1 MTLYQM
7 SFVYREDALRFRM
20 RITVLRE
27 QAKAAPT
34 KEERERL
41 KRRILELQQLQ
52 RQSRELA
59 ELTRHYY
66 ERGYYRNEK
75 YTYSMR
81 NNEVYGDMTAWIAA
95 HAGDN
100 ESDLMRLK
108 RNLRLAREEELTAR
122 QRELLRLRYEENMT
136 VTEIAAAIGRDKST
150 VSRTLSRA
158 RRRLYKCLRYGL

>member
-1 MTLYQM
+1 
-7 SFVYREDALRFRM
+7 
-20 RITVLRE
+20 
-27 QAKAAPT
+27 
-34 KEERERL
+34 
-41 KRRILELQQLQ
+41 
-52 RQSRELA
+52 
-59 ELTRHYY
+59 
-66 ERGYYRNEK
+66 
-75 YTYSMR
+75 MR

-150 VSRTLSRA
+150 CRA
-158 RRRLYKCLRYGL
+158 RSPARGEGFTSASAMGYNQKATSE

>member
-1 MTLYQM
+1 
-7 SFVYREDALRFRM
+7 
-20 RITVLRE
+20 
-27 QAKAAPT
+27 
-34 KEERERL
+34 
-41 KRRILELQQLQ
+41 
-52 RQSRELA
+52 
-59 ELTRHYY
+59 
-66 ERGYYRNEK
+66 
-75 YTYSMR
+75 MR

-100 ESDLMRLK
+100 ESDLMR
-108 RNLRLAREEELTAR
+108 LTAR

>member
-1 MTLYQM
+1 
-7 SFVYREDALRFRM
+7 
-20 RITVLRE
+20 
-27 QAKAAPT
+27 
-34 KEERERL
+34 
-41 KRRILELQQLQ
+41 
-52 RQSRELA
+52 
-59 ELTRHYY
+59 
-66 ERGYYRNEK
+66 
-75 YTYSMR
+75 MR

-100 ESDLMRLK
+100 EGDLMRLK

-158 RRRLYKCLRYGL
+158 AAPIIELHTKELVV

>member
-1 MTLYQM
+1 
-7 SFVYREDALRFRM
+7 
-20 RITVLRE
+20 
-27 QAKAAPT
+27 
-34 KEERERL
+34 
-41 KRRILELQQLQ
+41 
-52 RQSRELA
+52 
-59 ELTRHYY
+59 
-66 ERGYYRNEK
+66 
-75 YTYSMR
+75 MR

-108 RNLRLAREEELTAR
+108 RNLRLAREEGLTAR

>member
-1 MTLYQM
+1 
-7 SFVYREDALRFRM
+7 
-20 RITVLRE
+20 
-27 QAKAAPT
+27 
-34 KEERERL
+34 
-41 KRRILELQQLQ
+41 
-52 RQSRELA
+52 
-59 ELTRHYY
+59 
-66 ERGYYRNEK
+66 
-75 YTYSMR
+75 MR

-150 VSRTLSRA
+150 VSRTLSRGGEGFTSA
-158 RRRLYKCLRYGL
+158 SAMGYNQKVTSE